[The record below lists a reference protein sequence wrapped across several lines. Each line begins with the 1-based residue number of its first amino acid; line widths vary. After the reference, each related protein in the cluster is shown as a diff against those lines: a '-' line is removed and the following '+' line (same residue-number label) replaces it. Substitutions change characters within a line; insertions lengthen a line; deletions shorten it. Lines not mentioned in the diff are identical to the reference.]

1 MRFLAEA
8 RRTSD
13 AVAKAQLVLGA
24 NLRFTQVEQDFA
36 DGAVSIVVGLV
47 PRRLADAAD
56 GDSPNSPNAS
66 ARCHRTC
73 QHLVLQNL
81 HVEQR
86 GALDTVWSRFMTDQ
100 VLVMAL
106 PCETLRVGPPTSRRC
121 AEIAPTT
128 PTT

>member
-56 GDSPNSPNAS
+56 ELAELAERFRSMPT
-66 ARCHRTC
+66 ARC